1 MRNSGIHDDKDS
13 TPEQAGMA
21 AALAARRTAVLT
33 TFRKD
38 RTSVE
43 TPVSIAVDGTRIFFR
58 SYATA
63 GKVKRLR
70 RNPLV
75 ELTPSTFFGKPRGST
90 VAARA
95 QLLAGDDVGVAL
107 SVLARRHPVLQRR
120 LVPWMHRLLRYTTVH
135 YEITER

>member
-1 MRNSGIHDDKDS
+1 MRNPGIHDRVP
-13 TPEQAGMA
+13 TPAQADLA
-21 AALAARRTAVLT
+21 AALAARKTVVLT

-38 RTSVE
+38 GTRVE
-43 TPVSIAVDGTRIFFR
+43 TPVSVAVDDKRIFFR

-95 QLLAGDDVGVAL
+95 QLLAGDDVGVAR